1 MIRAVVGAFATHP
14 ATVGESYW
22 EHFGFAARTGFILM
36 KAAGAALIHA
46 VFPFLCEHTASN
58 TIIELNRNMMA
69 RRGMSED

>member
-1 MIRAVVGAFATHP
+1 
-14 ATVGESYW
+14 
-22 EHFGFAARTGFILM
+22 M

-58 TIIELNRNMMA
+58 TIIELNRNMMS